1 MDPTQMPLGDGMAG
15 QASQQLQ
22 MRQKMIA
29 LQEAAANG
37 DPQAQQILQ
46 QMQGGGQPQGAPP
59 GMSQSQ
65 FGNGGQPAPPDVQA
79 QRAKQLIQ
87 LLRQRGG

>member
-1 MDPTQMPLGDGMAG
+1 MDPSQFPLGSGMAD

-37 DPQAQQILQ
+37 DPQAQAMLQ
-46 QMQGGGQPQGAPP
+46 QMQGGGQPPPQG
-59 GMSQSQ
+59 GMTQSQ
-65 FGNGGQPAPPDVQA
+65 FGNGGQPIPADVQA